1 MIPALN
7 EHYSSWHY
15 EFWHKALLF
24 IAAIAFYIVTIEIYE
39 INLIGAFILFVF
51 FNGWLYVTLSSIITR
66 IDRLKKPLFY
76 RSN

>member
-15 EFWHKALLF
+15 EFWHKAILA
-24 IAAIAFYIVTIEIYE
+24 IAATVYFVSTIGVYDA
-39 INLIGAFILFVF
+39 NPIGAFIVYIFI
-51 FNGWLYVTLSSIITR
+51 NGWLYVTLSSIITR
-66 IDRLKKPLFY
+66 IDRLKNPLFY